1 MIAAAAVCSAI
12 ARQVYRPQRVGRGAV
27 YLQENVITA
36 AGFDWLHMRLPG
48 MTNKDHQFIDVFE
61 LARTGQQVE
70 GGRPLAGLPRLATML
85 AGPSLDLQFH
95 YRGHLDAHRRSAG
108 TLQIAAQVPLRC
120 DRCGGTLVLPVA
132 IHGSFYF
139 VNAEAELA
147 RIPVDDSDNEPL
159 LGSRRFDL
167 DELIEDELILACPIS
182 PRHPDCESDAPP
194 VERPGEV
201 AAEPASEAEPEPR
214 RAPFAARAGFKP
226 RRH

>member
-1 MIAAAAVCSAI
+1 
-12 ARQVYRPQRVGRGAV
+12 
-27 YLQENVITA
+27 
-36 AGFDWLHMRLPG
+36 MRLPG

-85 AGPSLDLQFH
+85 AGPSQDLQFQ
-95 YRGHLDAHRRSAG
+95 YRGYLDAHRRSAG

-147 RIPVDDSDNEPL
+147 RIPVDDSENEPL

-167 DELIEDELILACPIS
+167 AELIEDELILACPIS

-214 RAPFAARAGFKP
+214 RAPFAALAGFKP